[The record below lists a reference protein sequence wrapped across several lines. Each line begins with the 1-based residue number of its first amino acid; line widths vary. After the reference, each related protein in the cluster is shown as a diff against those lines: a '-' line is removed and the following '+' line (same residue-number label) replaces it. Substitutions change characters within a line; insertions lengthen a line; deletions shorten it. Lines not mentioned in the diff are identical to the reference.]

1 MSYRP
6 HKTYISDN
14 SRLLFDDEYCFF
26 YNNINNNNNKTT
38 NQSYSPNNQI
48 TLPFLKNNQLKQPL
62 QSPTMFANSKFFFL
76 AFITLVFSSM
86 FAAAAPASTYSST
99 PVESSAAAAESTG
112 SVESTEEAASEGLTL
127 LAIPDNRVNAVV
139 NFVQQQGWNVKT
151 LNTGSSNGTST
162 ESDDGVQ
169 DKINI
174 GNIFKKIAS
183 TILTII

>member
-1 MSYRP
+1 
-6 HKTYISDN
+6 
-14 SRLLFDDEYCFF
+14 
-26 YNNINNNNNKTT
+26 
-38 NQSYSPNNQI
+38 
-48 TLPFLKNNQLKQPL
+48 
-62 QSPTMFANSKFFFL
+62 
-76 AFITLVFSSM
+76 M

-112 SVESTEEAASEGLTL
+112 SIESTEEAASEGLTL